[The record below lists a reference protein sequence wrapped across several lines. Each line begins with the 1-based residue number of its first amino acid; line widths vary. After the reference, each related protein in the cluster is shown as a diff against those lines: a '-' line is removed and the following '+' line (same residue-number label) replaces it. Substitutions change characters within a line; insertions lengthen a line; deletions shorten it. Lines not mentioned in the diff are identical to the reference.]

1 VFVLTHCNPGPEG
14 LARGIAA
21 AERYF
26 ADTGADPVAAWRAA
40 DALAVG
46 APYDLAALRHW
57 YAAEDAA
64 ILAVYGRWRHAPAA
78 VALEWRPDPAPAKF
92 EPEPEPA
99 ENPSW

>member
-1 VFVLTHCNPGPEG
+1 MFVLTHCNPGPEG

-40 DALAVG
+40 EALSFG
-46 APYDLAALRHW
+46 AAYDRDALRHW

-78 VALEWRPDPAPAKF
+78 VALEWRPDPAPAKP

>member
-1 VFVLTHCNPGPEG
+1 MFILSHCNPGPEA
-14 LARGIAA
+14 LQRGIAA

-26 ADTGADPVAAWRAA
+26 QTTGADPAAAWCAA
-40 DALAVG
+40 EALSVG
-46 APYDLAALRHW
+46 AAYDLTALKHW

-64 ILAVYGRWRHAPAA
+64 ILAIYGRYRYAPGAA
-78 VALEWRPDPAPAKF
+78 ALEWRPVREPV

>member
-1 VFVLTHCNPGPEG
+1 MFVLTYCNPGPDA

-26 ADTGADPVAAWRAA
+26 ANTGADPLEAWRAA
-40 DALAVG
+40 EALSFG
-46 APYDLAALRHW
+46 AAYDLAALRHW
-57 YAAEDAA
+57 CAAEDAA

-78 VALEWRPDPAPAKF
+78 VALEWRADPQSVDP

>member
-1 VFVLTHCNPGPEG
+1 MFVLAYCNPDPEA

-26 ADTGADPVAAWRAA
+26 ADTGADPSVAWRAA
-40 DALAVG
+40 EALAVG
-46 APYDLAALRHW
+46 AAYDLAALRHW

-64 ILAVYGRWRHAPAA
+64 ILAIYGRYRYAPGAA
-78 VALEWRPDPAPAKF
+78 ALEWRADPAPA
-92 EPEPEPA
+92 EPEPA